1 MLSFSS
7 REPPLIRSF
16 RNLFTTQRKNTPEWV
31 CFTLAQRRGFAHLAA
46 RPGDQF
52 SIVQFGNE
60 YRFYKARTP
69 NRFALAKRLPPSN
82 PLQSVLN
89 RPKKD
94 TRVGVSFLA
103 QRRGFEPPVRFR
115 RTHDFQS
122 CSLNHSDISAFLD
135 RRFFKSA
142 YLYYTILKKNATVF
156 AVLSK
161 NSFKKFYFSQYY
173 TCFI

>member
-1 MLSFSS
+1 MAKKELQPKWLKSF
-7 REPPLIRSF
+7 
-16 RNLFTTQRKNTPEWV
+16 N
-31 CFTLAQRRGFAHLAA
+31 
-46 RPGDQF
+46 
-52 SIVQFGNE
+52 
-60 YRFYKARTP
+60 
-69 NRFALAKRLPPSN
+69 
-82 PLQSVLN
+82 
-89 RPKKD
+89 
-94 TRVGVSFLA
+94 FLA

-161 NSFKKFYFSQYY
+161 NSFKKFYFSHYY